1 MIEVIN
7 LTKSLPNGKK
17 LLDGISF
24 KVGKGEFVGILGPS
38 GAGKTL
44 TIRCLNGLLKP
55 DHGSVILRNGDNI
68 AHDICRMSRKELRK
82 VRQRIGMI
90 FQGFHLV
97 QRLSALENVMIGRLG
112 QINSFRSLLYGFT
125 DREAD
130 EALGAL
136 EKARISHLAESKVGN
151 MSGGEMQR
159 VAIARAIYQRPSL
172 LLADE
177 PISNLDPSNAKSIM
191 KLIKPLS
198 EEIPVVGVF
207 HQPEMTAKY
216 CTRVI
221 AIKEG
226 KIIYDGDPKL
236 SSNQLIEIYGEELQE
251 IEMKAGTV
259 VETANEVAPVQAVAS
274 LSELGPSYL
283 LSTLQKMDPAADLPN
298 LRRGL
303 FHKVDGKIKRAR

>member
-7 LTKSLPNGKK
+7 LTKSLPNGRK

-24 KVGKGEFVGILGPS
+24 TVRKGEFVGILGPS

-55 DHGSVILRNGDNI
+55 DDGSVLLHNGGSKMYDICSVSKKDLRILRQ
-68 AHDICRMSRKELRK
+68 K
-82 VRQRIGMI
+82 IGVI

-97 QRLSALENVMIGRLG
+97 KRLSALENVMIGRLG
-112 QINSFRSLLYGFT
+112 QMNTLRSLLYGFT
-125 DREAD
+125 DKEAGQ
-130 EALGAL
+130 ALLAL
-136 EKARISHLAESKVGN
+136 EQVKIAHLASAKVSS

-159 VAIARAIYQRPSL
+159 VAIARAIFQRPSL

-191 KLIKPLS
+191 KLIRPLS
-198 EEIPVVGVF
+198 EDIPVIGVF

-221 AIKEG
+221 AIKDG

-236 SSNQLIEIYGEELQE
+236 SIDKLIEIYGEELRQ
-251 IEMKAGTV
+251 IETQTQMSV
-259 VETANEVAPVQAVAS
+259 PVEQAELVA
-274 LSELGPSYL
+274 
-283 LSTLQKMDPAADLPN
+283 
-298 LRRGL
+298 
-303 FHKVDGKIKRAR
+303 